1 MNIVITG
8 ANRGLGLGMTSH
20 YLAQGHDVWACCRTP
35 KQAEALHALQSP
47 LLHLVAW
54 DVAKAASPECMESDG
69 LPSEVHLLINNAGIY
84 GPMGKPQSLQQV
96 SSECMLDVFNVD
108 AVGPLRVVQYLLP
121 ALRQGK
127 AMIANVSSKMGSIS
141 DNGSGGSYA
150 YRAAKTALIMLSK
163 SMAVDLADDGIHVI
177 TLHPGW
183 VKTDMTS
190 HHGLIDVATSV
201 KGMTEVIARGHDYSG
216 GDVIAF
222 DGALIAF

>member
-8 ANRGLGLGMTSH
+8 ANRGLGLGMTRH

-35 KQAEALHALQSP
+35 ATAKALHALQSP

-54 DVAKAASPECMESDG
+54 DVGKDTAPECVK
-69 LPSEVHLLINNAGIY
+69 PSAWPSAIQLLINNAGVY
-84 GPMGKPQSLQQV
+84 GPMGEAQSLQQV
-96 SSECMLDVFNVD
+96 SSECMLEVFNVD
-108 AVGPLRVVQYLLP
+108 AVGPLRVVQHLLP

-150 YRAAKTALIMLSK
+150 YRAAKTALMMLGK

-190 HHGLIDVATSV
+190 HHGLIDIATSV
-201 KGMTEVIARGHDYSG
+201 QGMTQVIAQGRDYTG
-216 GDVIAF
+216 GDMIAY